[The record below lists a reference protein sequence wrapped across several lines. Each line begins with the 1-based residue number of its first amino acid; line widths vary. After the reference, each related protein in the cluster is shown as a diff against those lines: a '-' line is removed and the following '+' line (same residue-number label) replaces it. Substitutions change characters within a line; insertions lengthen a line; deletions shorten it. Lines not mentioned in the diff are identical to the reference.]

1 MPALLERFKRS
12 DLDIHLLRLC
22 AILIFLIYGNT
33 KWFDF
38 EVELLKPIIGPTW
51 LSFLYEA
58 LGHHGTTYLLGVVE
72 TITYVALIAG
82 FSRPAV
88 GIAGSLLVIATALV
102 TLSLLPQLGG
112 FNGFILKDVLLL
124 GAGAVLLKHDL
135 RRLEAVERHQVI
147 QECPEQRPQPA
158 AARHGRMVPTP

>member
-12 DLDIHLLRLC
+12 DFDIHLLRLC
-22 AILIFLIYGNT
+22 VILIFLIYGNT

-38 EVELLKPIIGPTW
+38 EVELLKPLISPTW

-58 LGHHGTTYLLGVVE
+58 LGHHGTSYLLGVVE

-82 FSRPAV
+82 FARPAA
-88 GIAGSLLVIATALV
+88 GIAGSLLVMLTALV

-135 RRLEAVERHQVI
+135 RRLEAVERNEVVKGY
-147 QECPEQRPQPA
+147 
-158 AARHGRMVPTP
+158 AARQPGGETPRQGHMLPTP